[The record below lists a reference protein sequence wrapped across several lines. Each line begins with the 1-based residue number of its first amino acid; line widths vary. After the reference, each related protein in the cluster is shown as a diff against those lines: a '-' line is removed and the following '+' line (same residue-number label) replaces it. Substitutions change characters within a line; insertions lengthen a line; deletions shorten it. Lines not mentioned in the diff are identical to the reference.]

1 MEKEQEKAE
10 RKVFSP
16 LTREIHKKKRSFKMK
31 KDETASEPPS
41 DSPYKYTL
49 STNGSK
55 KKGLVRK
62 KTLESLKKIKE
73 LSVVPS
79 SSDKDSGHPVFK
91 EKKKLQKKL
100 SLRHIALSPQ
110 HRLRHES
117 NRANVINRM
126 NFKSM
131 FCTGVV
137 GILTGL
143 AASQL

>member
-1 MEKEQEKAE
+1 MDDEIEDKDELSQKSEDDFFEMNEEEVMEKEQEKAE

-91 EKKKLQKKL
+91 EKKKL
-100 SLRHIALSPQ
+100 
-110 HRLRHES
+110 
-117 NRANVINRM
+117 
-126 NFKSM
+126 
-131 FCTGVV
+131 
-137 GILTGL
+137 
-143 AASQL
+143 